1 MMWSFWG
8 QKSFDACQ
16 QQWFFKNKFAHANAK
31 KMPLKREAFL
41 LSTLETV
48 YAWRGRLVDEVI
60 SNFIVPRLK
69 TEWEINEAEILAHA
83 RQLYHR
89 QINFAFAERF
99 RELGM
104 SKTKGGEDF
113 AAFFEIE
120 YGQEIGS
127 DALEQA
133 WADIELALKN
143 FIEMPQLIN
152 KLLASRK
159 LIAQRVIDFPIFSAK
174 ARAKPD
180 LIGFYHFEPPYIFDW
195 KVHTFA
201 TTDYR
206 EQLATYALALE
217 RCIKFPDLMSYRGK
231 WLATDM
237 KLFEVQLLK
246 KTIREYQ
253 ITEDDI
259 DRVESKIIRTYEQMN
274 AVISADEEPEI
285 QFASL
290 NPARYAET
298 CETCEFQKICREVL
312 CEKSKP
318 MTSLF

>member
-8 QKSFDACQ
+8 QKTFSACQ
-16 QQWFFKNKFAHANAK
+16 QQWFFKNKFAHFNAK

-41 LSTLETV
+41 LSQLETV
-48 YAWRGRLVDEVI
+48 YSWRGQLVDEVI

-69 TEWEINEAEILAHA
+69 TEWEMSETEILAHA
-83 RQLYHR
+83 RQLF
-89 QINFAFAERF
+89 QKQKSFAFAQRF
-99 RELGM
+99 REDGM
-104 SKTKGGEDF
+104 SKTKAGEEY

-120 YGQEIGS
+120 YGQEIG
-127 DALEQA
+127 DEIFEQA
-133 WADIELALKN
+133 WADIELALRN
-143 FIEMPQLIN
+143 FLDMPQLIN
-152 KLLASRK
+152 RLNASRK
-159 LIAQRVIDFPIFSAK
+159 LVAQRVIDFPVFSAK

-180 LIGFYHFEPPYIFDW
+180 LIGFYHFEPPAIFDW

-217 RCIKFPDLMSYRGK
+217 RCTKFPDLISYRGR

-246 KTIREYQ
+246 KTIREYK

-259 DRVESKIIRTYEQMN
+259 DYLESKIISSYEQMKT
-274 AVISADEEPEI
+274 IMSGDEDPEVR
-285 QFASL
+285 FRSL
-290 NPARYAET
+290 NPARFAET
-298 CETCEFQKICREVL
+298 CETCEFQKICQEVL

-318 MTSLF
+318 TTSLF